1 MAEKY
6 HRWTN
11 DDIATFWRLKEEGYT
26 LDEIAEALGLSC
38 ASVRSKSKKLQK
50 SSSVK
55 TEQAGQNRTEPDSA
69 PVNEN
74 DSGSL
79 EFGSYD
85 QMYCLIGQAGYLQ
98 QTAGFKV
105 SRILIEAD
113 GDDWTITLSGAEKDG
128 IPVELRMSRQK
139 NPLPFR
145 ATMQNEQGRLRE
157 YLSTKST
164 NIITQGE

>member
-26 LDEIAEALGLSC
+26 LDKIAEVLGLSC

-55 TEQAGQNRTEPDSA
+55 TEQAGQNRTEPDRTRTSE
-69 PVNEN
+69 NEVKAMTPKEAN
-74 DSGSL
+74 DSDEIKSPDPMLGLTWQATRLQLAAGIKASHL
-79 EFGSYD
+79 
-85 QMYCLIGQAGYLQ
+85 LIDTEG
-98 QTAGFKV
+98 
-105 SRILIEAD
+105 EA
-113 GDDWTITLSGAEKDG
+113 WVITISGVDETNE
-128 IPVELRMSRQK
+128 PVELTMRRQK

-145 ATMQNEQGRLRE
+145 ATMQNEQGT
-157 YLSTKST
+157 S
-164 NIITQGE
+164 

>member
-1 MAEKY
+1 MAKKY

-26 LDEIAEALGLSC
+26 LDKIAEVLGLSC

-55 TEQAGQNRTEPDSA
+55 TGQAGQNRTEPDRTRTSE
-69 PVNEN
+69 NEAKTMTPKEAN
-74 DSGSL
+74 DSDEIKSP
-79 EFGSYD
+79 D
-85 QMYCLIGQAGYLQ
+85 PMYCLIGQAGYLQ

-105 SRILIEAD
+105 SRVLIEAD
-113 GDDWTITLSGAEKDG
+113 GDVWSITLSGTEKDG

-145 ATMQNEQGRLRE
+145 DTMQNEQGTSRAN
-157 YLSTKST
+157 S
-164 NIITQGE
+164 